1 MPPVLSDEQ
10 KADVAHVA
18 ALAEPREVVRLDLSD
33 ERQFRH
39 AIDMHVLAGQTPVT
53 HPGLHRALAAT
64 RAQHLADGGPGAR
77 AAADPDGFETGAMIV
92 AVGRL
97 MGTQN
102 VGSEGFATVLGGAA
116 MLTVALNV
124 FDDSQ
129 NLLASGS
136 NEQYGDGTYLGVAT
150 QQAGAKPLAPRMT
163 AILQYTYQRE
173 PGDPIIA
180 ERVRL
185 ASMSETLAPPNVE
198 HPVKTETE
206 SGDPRIRIGL
216 GRGTGKTSDVD
227 YWFSQSMS
235 DTFYAVPMVG
245 YVDFVAPIQLPASSS
260 VKVAGYLARGLGDP
274 NPSVKGGQQP
284 IPDPQKTNI
293 INNCQIA
300 GNRLRWS
307 LPAASKAEPSNP
319 GNPIVWGALPWSSDE
334 TVWVVVQFMV
344 QLVGGGEG
352 FAAVSSGKASYT
364 DALDGVTIIPTL
376 DFIYHCIAADAQ
388 IMLADGSERRLEELG
403 QDDVVRCASDA
414 RALRIVA
421 TRAAAHRGAAI
432 RLAAGGRE
440 LVLTPNHLVLTPDG
454 PCRAD
459 ALAPGDMVLTAGGAA
474 ALSAAEVVQYDGVLC
489 NLAFNF
495 PGEPVDPASSAMLA
509 NGIAVCDYSTQAQI
523 QAQQR
528 ADPERILSVLDPMF
542 HEDFK
547 NHLERN
553 ASSAAA
559 P

>member
-1 MPPVLSDEQ
+1 MAPVLSDEQ

-18 ALAEPREVVRLDLSD
+18 ALGESRQVVRLDLSD

-39 AIDMHVLAGQTPVT
+39 AVNMHVLAGQTLAT
-53 HPGLHRALAAT
+53 HPGLHRALAAA
-64 RAQHLADGGPGAR
+64 RSQHLADGGPGPRDAP
-77 AAADPDGFETGAMIV
+77 DPDGFETGAMII

-97 MGTQN
+97 AGTQY
-102 VGSEGFATVLGGAA
+102 VGSEGFATVLGGAT

-136 NEQYGDGTYLGVAT
+136 DDQYGDGTYLGVAT

-163 AILQYTYQRE
+163 AILQYSYQRE
-173 PGDPIIA
+173 PGDPIVV
-180 ERVRL
+180 ERVQL
-185 ASMSETLAPPNVE
+185 ASMSGTLAPPKVE
-198 HPVKTETE
+198 HPVKTETV

-216 GRGTGKTSDVD
+216 GRGTGQTNDVN
-227 YWFSQSMS
+227 YWFWQTTS

-245 YVDFVAPIQLPASSS
+245 YVNFVAPIQLPASSS

-274 NPSVKGGQQP
+274 NPSLKGGLQP

-293 INNCQIA
+293 VNNCQIA
-300 GNRLRWS
+300 DRRLRWS

-334 TVWVVVQFMV
+334 TVWVLVQFTV
-344 QLVGGGEG
+344 QLVGSEG
-352 FAAVSSGKASYT
+352 FAAVSSGKATYT
-364 DALDGVTIIPTL
+364 DPLDGVTVIPPL

-388 IMLADGSERRLEELG
+388 IMLADGGERRLDELG
-403 QDDVVRCASDA
+403 QDDVVRSAGDA
-414 RALRIVA
+414 RALRIVS
-421 TRAAAHRGAAI
+421 TRAAAHRGEAI

-454 PCRAD
+454 PRRAD
-459 ALAPGDMVLTAGGAA
+459 ALSPGAPVVAAGGTA
-474 ALSAAEVVQYDGVLC
+474 ALSGADVVHYDGVLC

-495 PGEPVDPASSAMLA
+495 PGEPVNPAGNAMLA

-523 QAQQR
+523 QAQHR
-528 ADPERILSVLDPMF
+528 ADPDRILSVLDPMF
-542 HEDFK
+542 HQDFK

-553 ASSAAA
+553 ASSAA